1 MSAERDGAGEGEGGD
16 SDEAHGLRLVVVA
29 GLDELFFRA
38 ESVIIWIEA
47 DEAGRGI
54 GFIGKVRNALLLVQK
69 AVGILAP

>member
-1 MSAERDGAGEGEGGD
+1 LGAERDGAGEGED
-16 SDEAHGLRLVVVA
+16 SEKAHGLGLVLVA

-38 ESVIIWIEA
+38 ASVLIWIEA